1 METNAANA
9 RRGPK
14 DPHGPVKK
22 AVLLV
27 GALSLFLS
35 PLYGWPASVYVNIFR
50 DAERAVPKTLA
61 TLLKD
66 FDRVLAEPCRPARV
80 QSAVAQA
87 IVSFKTKNMAPARSV
102 ADMRDAGCA
111 AATLSDPQLDDFIA
125 SNWSKF
131 AVVFYGFDPLILDG
145 KLDDYLRI
153 RHEQSE
159 RLLARLKRSS
169 ELPERDTVLEN
180 SPQFGI
186 ASIAFSHAV
195 TDVANVWYHIWK
207 SSNGDLKN

>member
-1 METNAANA
+1 METNVANA

-14 DPHGPVKK
+14 DPHGPVRK

-27 GALSLFLS
+27 IALSVFLS

-61 TLLKD
+61 KLLKD
-66 FDRVLAEPCRPARV
+66 FDSVLVQPCRRV
-80 QSAVAQA
+80 TVESAVTLA
-87 IVSFKTKNMAPARSV
+87 IASFKTKNMAPAKSV

-111 AATLSDPQLDDFIA
+111 AAALSDPQLDAFIA
-125 SNWSKF
+125 ANWSKF
-131 AVVFYGFDPLILDG
+131 AVVFYGFDPSILNG
-145 KLDDYLRI
+145 KLDEYLRT
-153 RHEQSE
+153 RREQSE

-169 ELPERDTVLEN
+169 ELPDRDTVLEN

-207 SSNGDLKN
+207 SSNGDLTN